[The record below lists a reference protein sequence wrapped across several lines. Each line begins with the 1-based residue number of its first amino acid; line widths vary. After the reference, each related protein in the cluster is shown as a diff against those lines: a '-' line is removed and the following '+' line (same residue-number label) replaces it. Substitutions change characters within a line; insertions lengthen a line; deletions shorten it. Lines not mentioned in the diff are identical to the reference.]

1 MTKVLVLGASGQ
13 IARWAVEM
21 LADIPE
27 VELTLFL
34 RDVSK
39 LPARRLLGHYR
50 VVEGDVLNREELDR
64 AMANQD
70 VVYANL
76 AGEVDRQAERIV
88 ASMQA
93 ADVKRLIFVNSLGIY
108 DEVPGKFGDWNR
120 REIGH
125 YLGPYRRAAD
135 VIEASGLDYTILR
148 AAWLTDDDE
157 VAYETT
163 ERDEPFKGTEVS
175 RKSVAALITEI
186 IQRPELYAKRNLGVN
201 MPNTDG
207 DKPAFM

>member
-39 LPARRLLGHYR
+39 LPARRLGQYR
-50 VVEGDVLNREELDR
+50 VIEGDVLNREELDR

-108 DEVPGKFGDWNR
+108 DEVPGNFGDWNR

-157 VAYETT
+157 VAY
-163 ERDEPFKGTEVS
+163 
-175 RKSVAALITEI
+175 
-186 IQRPELYAKRNLGVN
+186 
-201 MPNTDG
+201 
-207 DKPAFM
+207 

>member
-39 LPARRLLGHYR
+39 LPARRLGQYR
-50 VVEGDVLNREELDR
+50 VIEGDVLNREELDR

-93 ADVKRLIFVNSLGIY
+93 ADV
-108 DEVPGKFGDWNR
+108 
-120 REIGH
+120 
-125 YLGPYRRAAD
+125 
-135 VIEASGLDYTILR
+135 IEASGLDYTILR

-163 ERDEPFKGTEVS
+163 QRDEPFKGTEVS

-201 MPNTDG
+201 KPNTDG